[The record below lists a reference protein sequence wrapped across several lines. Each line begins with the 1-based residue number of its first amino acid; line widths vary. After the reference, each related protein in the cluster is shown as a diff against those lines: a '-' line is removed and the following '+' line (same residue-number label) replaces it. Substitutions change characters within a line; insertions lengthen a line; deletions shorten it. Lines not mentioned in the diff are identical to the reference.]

1 MGSEKI
7 SQVSPRAGLT
17 ALEGGNTQGKARDPL
32 TGQDGGGRAEPGK
45 EKEREACVCPV
56 KLCSL

>member
-7 SQVSPRAGLT
+7 SQVSPRARLT

-32 TGQDGGGRAEPGK
+32 TSQDGGGELSQGRRK
-45 EKEREACVCPV
+45 REKPVCVQ
-56 KLCSL
+56 